1 MDLSACHTMS
11 DLVEKVKL
19 YLVEELD
26 NQQILYFDIA
36 HECDQAFRIDG
47 KDMERLRL
55 LPGPGREGTYIR
67 FLRLLKDTRA
77 QDGLSSFKVVVHAK
91 KHMET

>member
-1 MDLSACHTMS
+1 MDLSACHTMP

-36 HECDQAFRIDG
+36 HVCDQAFRIDG
-47 KDMERLRL
+47 WDMDRLRL
-55 LPGPGREGTYIR
+55 LPGPGREGTYVR

-77 QDGLSSFKVVVHAK
+77 QDGLSSFKLIVHAK
-91 KHMET
+91 QNPGT